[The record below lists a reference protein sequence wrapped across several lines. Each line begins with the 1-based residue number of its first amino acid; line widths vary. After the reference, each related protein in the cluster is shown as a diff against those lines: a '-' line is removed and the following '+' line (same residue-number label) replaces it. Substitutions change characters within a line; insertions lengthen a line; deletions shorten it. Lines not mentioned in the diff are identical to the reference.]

1 MHRLPP
7 RWTTCRSKTDEKHT
21 EAVGIP
27 GRLFQSPITAMQQ
40 TATDPPIDIR
50 PLRESEIPT
59 ASLLVRRVFAEF
71 EAPDYVPEG
80 IAAFHRFVAPEA
92 LTEQARSGAMKIW
105 GAYRQQTLTGVA
117 AVRGKNHICLLFVD
131 KSYHRQGI
139 ARALFDTVRSY
150 CRTDPTASR
159 ITVNSSPYA
168 VDIYRRLG
176 FTATAAECVTD
187 GIRFTP
193 MVYIL

>member
-1 MHRLPP
+1 
-7 RWTTCRSKTDEKHT
+7 
-21 EAVGIP
+21 
-27 GRLFQSPITAMQQ
+27 MQQ

-50 PLRESEIPT
+50 PLREPEIPAAT
-59 ASLLVRRVFAEF
+59 LLVRRVFAEF

-117 AVRGKNHICLLFVD
+117 AVRGKDHICLLFVD

-139 ARALFDTVRSY
+139 ARALFDTMRSY
-150 CRTDPTASR
+150 CRTDPTISR

-168 VDIYRRLG
+168 VEIYRRLG
-176 FTATAAECVTD
+176 FTALSAEQVTD

-193 MVYIL
+193 MAYIL